1 MNDIFNTNVPL
12 KTVTPAFAKHVLPA
26 VPSSEVYLEDC
37 VTALKRYADNHF
49 DLAIVDPPYM
59 DGDNKA
65 LNTLGTNRTKYNIET
80 FNIAPKQDYFDELF
94 RVSKN
99 QVVWGGNYFTD
110 FLPVSRCWLMWDKI
124 QDLEQ
129 FSDFEL
135 AWTSFDKVA
144 KKYTKVSKGGFLTNG
159 TIDQKIHP
167 TQKPVGL
174 YSWIMKKY
182 AKEGDLILDTHI
194 GSGSSRIA
202 ASLGGFNF
210 VGFEISEEYYEKQEK
225 RFNDFKSQLRLF

>member
-1 MNDIFNTNVPL
+1 MKYNGFKNEFHLDNISIYNGDCMDLL
-12 KTVTPAFAKHVLPA
+12 KQTPNK
-26 VPSSEVYLEDC
+26 Y
-37 VTALKRYADNHF
+37 Y
-49 DLAIVDPPYM
+49 DLCIVDPPYM

-167 TQKPVGL
+167 TQKPVAL
-174 YSWIMKKY
+174 YDWIFTRFAEKGYKV
-182 AKEGDLILDTHI
+182 LDTHL
-194 GSGSSRIA
+194 GSGSIA
-202 ASLGGFNF
+202 IAIDKANTLDKKNLTF
-210 VGFEISEEYYEKQEK
+210 VGIELDPDYFRSAVE
-225 RFNDFKSQLRLF
+225 RFKNNKMQKTIFDAIKD

>member
-1 MNDIFNTNVPL
+1 MIEIQNQLSVNPENGNSTKPL
-12 KTVTPAFAKHVLPA
+12 LPA
-26 VPSSEVYLEDC
+26 VPLSEVYLEDC

-174 YSWIMKKY
+174 YSWIMNKY
-182 AKEGDLILDTHI
+182 SNKGDLILDTHV

-202 ASLGGFNF
+202 ADLGGFNF
-210 VGFEISEEYYEKQEK
+210 VGFEISQEYYEKQEK

>member
-1 MNDIFNTNVPL
+1 MIEPTDKIGRITLYNADCMEVM
-12 KTVTPAFAKHVLPA
+12 KTFK
-26 VPSSEVYLEDC
+26 D
-37 VTALKRYADNHF
+37 KQF

-174 YSWIMKKY
+174 YSWIMKNY
-182 AKEGDLILDTHI
+182 AKEGDTILDTHFGSLSI
-194 GSGSSRIA
+194 GIA
-202 ASLGGFNF
+202 CEKL
-210 VGFEISEEYYEKQEK
+210 GFELTAIELDKDYYRMAKQ
-225 RFNDFKSQLRLF
+225 RLLNFKKQLTIEF

>member
-1 MNDIFNTNVPL
+1 MIIESNTPPNDAKPL
-12 KTVTPAFAKHVLPA
+12 LPA
-26 VPSSEVYLEDC
+26 VPLSEVYLEDC
-37 VTALKRYADNHF
+37 VKALKRYADNHF

-65 LNTLGTNRTKYNIET
+65 LNTLGTNRAKYNIET

-182 AKEGDLILDTHI
+182 ANKGDLILDTHV

-202 ASLGGFNF
+202 ANLGGFNF
-210 VGFEISEEYYEKQEK
+210 VGFEISQEYYEKQEK

>member
-1 MNDIFNTNVPL
+1 MDKVEL
-12 KTVTPAFAKHVLPA
+12 KDENGNFAKPLLPA

-37 VTALKRYADNHF
+37 VKGLKRFPDNHF

-99 QVVWGGNYFTD
+99 QVIWGGNYFTD

-174 YSWIMKKY
+174 YSWIMNKY
-182 AKEGDLILDTHI
+182 ANKGDLILDTHV

-202 ASLGGFNF
+202 ANLGGFNY
-210 VGFEISEEYYEKQEK
+210 VGFEISQEYYEKQEK

>member
-1 MNDIFNTNVPL
+1 MNNISNIDVSL
-12 KTVTPAFAKHVLPA
+12 KLEPSS
-26 VPSSEVYLEDC
+26 PSSEVYLEDC

-65 LNTLGTNRTKYNIET
+65 LITLGTNRTKYNIET
-80 FNIAPKQDYFDELF
+80 FNKAPKQDYFDELF

-99 QVVWGGNYFTD
+99 QVVWGGNYFTN

-159 TIDQKIHP
+159 TIDQKISP

-174 YSWIMKKY
+174 YCWILSKY
-182 AKEGDLILDTHI
+182 AKEGDLILDTHV

-210 VGFEISEEYYEKQEK
+210 VGFEIDADYYEKQEK